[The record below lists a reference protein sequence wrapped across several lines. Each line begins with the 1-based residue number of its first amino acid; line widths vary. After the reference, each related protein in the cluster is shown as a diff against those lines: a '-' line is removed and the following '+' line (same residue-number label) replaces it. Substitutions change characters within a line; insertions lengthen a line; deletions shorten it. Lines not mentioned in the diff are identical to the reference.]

1 MIEYTLLSCVIQY
14 SYGCVQCCQLIFKKQ
29 KVLRILHV
37 LLRLYAHFITYFP
50 IISHR
55 YWSYQ
60 SPKYNNTVVI
70 IRGARVLVCSRLFH
84 AVISP
89 CLLRWQR
96 FPEWPW
102 TCRMMERSFKWQRPE
117 STRWLDRG
125 SVLEVQRPVQWS
137 TAASTLRQR
146 LASGSVKIA
155 KSDAQCVSLDW
166 NNAATTAR
174 CTTI

>member
-1 MIEYTLLSCVIQY
+1 MIEYTLLSFVIRG
-14 SYGCVQCCQLIFKKQ
+14 SYRCVQCCQVIFKKQ
-29 KVLRILHV
+29 KVLPILHV
-37 LLRLYAHFITYFP
+37 LLHVYAHFITYFP
-50 IISHR
+50 MISHR
-55 YWSYQ
+55 YLSYR

-70 IRGARVLVCSRLFH
+70 IRGARVLFCSRLFH

-102 TCRMMERSFKWQRPE
+102 TRMRTQRSFKWQRLE

-125 SVLEVQRPVQWS
+125 S
-137 TAASTLRQR
+137 STLL
-146 LASGSVKIA
+146 LASDSVKVA

-174 CTTI
+174 CTAI

>member
-14 SYGCVQCCQLIFKKQ
+14 SYGCVQCCQVIFKKQ

-125 SVLEVQRPVQWS
+125 S
-137 TAASTLRQR
+137 STLR
-146 LASGSVKIA
+146 LASGSVKVA

-174 CTTI
+174 CTAI